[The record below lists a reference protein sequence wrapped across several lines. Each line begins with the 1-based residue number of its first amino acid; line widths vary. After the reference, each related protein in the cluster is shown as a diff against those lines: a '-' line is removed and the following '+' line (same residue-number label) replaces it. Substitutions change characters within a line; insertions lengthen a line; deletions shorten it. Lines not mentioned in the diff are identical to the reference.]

1 MLEYTSR
8 IQGGNI
14 CMVLCCLTYLVWWAI
29 AFHPMKAF
37 PKTPKFLLFFVTLIL
52 GMTGLYLLISGIIGI
67 PIEKKGISNLTIAI
81 LGCISYGCML
91 FFTSHFLHRQV
102 TSELLLIMIWTVLEL
117 WLWNSLYRGE
127 VLGITLSLVYAVVI
141 VFAAMISLACYL
153 QYYKLEPIKA
163 FYDGMIPLVLFG
175 AVMIV
180 QTIIIRANV
189 T

>member
-1 MLEYTSR
+1 M
-8 IQGGNI
+8 
-14 CMVLCCLTYLVWWAI
+14 
-29 AFHPMKAF
+29 
-37 PKTPKFLLFFVTLIL
+37 
-52 GMTGLYLLISGIIGI
+52 
-67 PIEKKGISNLTIAI
+67 
-81 LGCISYGCML
+81 
-91 FFTSHFLHRQV
+91 
-102 TSELLLIMIWTVLEL
+102 
-117 WLWNSLYRGE
+117 WNSLYRGE